1 MRAHKLIPLI
11 AAATLLAGC
20 AASTS
25 TAPEAVPVAT
35 AADKCLELNSA
46 SIDALN
52 AGITDPAVK
61 LGQYAAVPS
70 PEGTDLWY
78 VAATYTADDLSGEA
92 VWITQYDPTNSDD
105 NAYLSVDAVAE
116 TISSYNRL
124 EGADITAPGAVEA
137 TNCLEE

>member
-11 AAATLLAGC
+11 AVVAVLTGC
-20 AASTS
+20 AANTS
-25 TAPEAVPVAT
+25 TASSEPTDAP
-35 AADKCLELNSA
+35 DNCLELNTA

-78 VAATYTADDLSGEA
+78 VAATYTADDLNGAA

-116 TISSYNRL
+116 TISNYNRL

-137 TNCLEE
+137 TNCLE